1 MHRRAGMLL
10 WLLNCYFTAISSVCC
25 LLNFIVWIPLK
36 LFMGNFYCKCFFL
49 SYLLILQEKLIHTLF
64 LFDSLIPI
72 VTSAYNFLLQ
82 YQPWD
87 KFESHKGNDYQI
99 KQLLVVE
106 QILLISTLEKCLAN
120 SMKKIHTDIRVERV
134 NKI

>member
-1 MHRRAGMLL
+1 M
-10 WLLNCYFTAISSVCC
+10 
-25 LLNFIVWIPLK
+25 
-36 LFMGNFYCKCFFL
+36 FFL

-106 QILLISTLEKCLAN
+106 QILLISTLEKCLN
-120 SMKKIHTDIRVERV
+120 YEENTYIHNNILKQKLFVREWNFEIKVLSI
-134 NKI
+134 K